1 VSNSLSVD
9 RAGNAKENADFRDKA
24 KALMKTALSFIT
36 SNKQISLA
44 VGATSGV
51 IVGNNFFNEVAA
63 GLGTGDYTQAKITTL
78 AAACAFVATYAVT
91 AAGSALKKVANRES
105 ADEARAKLL
114 GNKAFLSQEEARFLW
129 GKMLDDAKSFEGGL
143 FNSEW
148 SNEANNKKLGNLVD
162 KGMKS
167 IRALADHNEPKAL
180 LILSRLYYTNNA
192 LVVKDE
198 ALGKELLEKAVNTL
212 HPDAIHRLSG
222 FYFRGEGGYSE
233 DSEKGLRLLELAA
246 EKGGGA
252 ALCELGD
259 LYAKGDQ
266 GLSGP
271 DVGKAERCYE
281 RAQELGYE
289 LAGLHLEQL
298 KEINNFDGGVF
309 KSRSIGALEAIAAN
323 DPQASYELA
332 QAHYFGIE
340 AEQNTTL
347 ALQHLQVAANAG
359 HLEALSMQGQI
370 DFQAQHLN
378 PFEVEASQIKGLELL
393 GEAARRRNKEALG
406 MLYKVAVD
414 KNFTHSPAVKSK
426 AKEIFSSVYTKNDF
440 DLASLESSIDIQ
452 TAQKNKEKLIDEI
465 APAKNSSGNAA
476 FKSFYESKAFNSQP
490 ASLINADEERIN
502 NVLGER
508 LKGIGMGM

>member
-91 AAGSALKKVANRES
+91 AAGSALKRSLTGKAQMRLELNCLAIRLFSVKKKRGSCGEKCLMMQKVLKVAYLIASGVTRQTI
-105 ADEARAKLL
+105 K
-114 GNKAFLSQEEARFLW
+114 
-129 GKMLDDAKSFEGGL
+129 
-143 FNSEW
+143 
-148 SNEANNKKLGNLVD
+148 NLETFVD

-323 DPQASYELA
+323 DPQAS
-332 QAHYFGIE
+332 
-340 AEQNTTL
+340 
-347 ALQHLQVAANAG
+347 
-359 HLEALSMQGQI
+359 
-370 DFQAQHLN
+370 
-378 PFEVEASQIKGLELL
+378 
-393 GEAARRRNKEALG
+393 
-406 MLYKVAVD
+406 
-414 KNFTHSPAVKSK
+414 
-426 AKEIFSSVYTKNDF
+426 
-440 DLASLESSIDIQ
+440 
-452 TAQKNKEKLIDEI
+452 KL
-465 APAKNSSGNAA
+465 
-476 FKSFYESKAFNSQP
+476 
-490 ASLINADEERIN
+490 
-502 NVLGER
+502 
-508 LKGIGMGM
+508 